1 MSDHILA
8 TSEISPTAAMGGS
21 QFGAARA
28 RASTAV
34 ERPQAAGRRRRPT
47 TFHAIGKLVSADLLI
62 GDLDRKSHV
71 PLHTQVYVGL
81 RDSILD
87 GRLRPGAS
95 MPSTRDLPNV
105 LGVSRNTVLAAYDQ
119 LQSEGFIEPRVGSG
133 TYVAHSIPDQY
144 LRSQTAV
151 SSKPTPIT
159 SEPAAAPP
167 RLSTRGQR
175 MVAARPF
182 QKAFWRRPETFYPG
196 IPDYDLLPLD
206 AWRKLSGKLLAQPR
220 RTYLGYG
227 HPGGFG
233 PLRMVIAE
241 YLTASRGVRC
251 RPEQVIIVSG
261 SQQGI
266 DLTTRVLV
274 DEGQDIWM
282 EDPGYVGARSV
293 FRAAG
298 ANVVPVPVDQDG
310 MIVSDGI
317 NRAPDARLA
326 YVTPSH
332 QYPLGHLMSDSRR
345 KELLDW
351 ATANEAWIIE
361 DDYDSEIRYSGRPA
375 PALQGMAG
383 GVNRVIYVGT
393 FSKVLFPSLRLGY
406 IVVPPDLIDAFLA
419 ARSLSDRHQST
430 LDQAILTDFISEGHF
445 VRHLRRCRVAYAER
459 QECML
464 DRLAHETPGLIEV
477 SPDPAGMSLIG
488 WLPPKVS
495 DLHLAERLAAEGIY
509 APPLSYFSMKE
520 QPRGA
525 LVLGYSGFAPHRITF
540 SARKLGATVR
550 DVVGPHRQ
558 PTAPTGASPSPNQHG
573 TVTSIAQFR
582 REA

>member
-1 MSDHILA
+1 M
-8 TSEISPTAAMGGS
+8 SPTAIGGS
-21 QFGAARA
+21 QFGSARA
-28 RASTAV
+28 TASATP
-34 ERPQAAGRRRRPT
+34 ERPQAAARRRRPT

-62 GDLDRKSHV
+62 GDLDRKGDV
-71 PLHTQVYVGL
+71 PLHTQVYAGL

-95 MPSTRDLPNV
+95 MPSTRDLPGV

-144 LRSQTAV
+144 LRTQSPV
-151 SSKPTPIT
+151 SPVPALVTP
-159 SEPAAAPP
+159 EAGAAPP
-167 RLSTRGQR
+167 RLSARGQR

-196 IPDYDLLPLD
+196 IPDYELLPLD
-206 AWRKLSGKLLAQPR
+206 IWRKLSGKLLGQPR

-241 YLTASRGVRC
+241 YLAASRGVRC

-266 DLTTRVLV
+266 DLTTRVLL
-274 DEGQDIWM
+274 DEGEDIWM

-298 ANVVPVPVDQDG
+298 ANVVPVSVDQDG
-310 MIVSDGI
+310 LIVSDGI
-317 NRAPDARLA
+317 NRAPHARLA

-345 KELLDW
+345 NELLGW
-351 ATANEAWIIE
+351 AAENQSWIVE

-375 PALQGMAG
+375 PALQGMPG
-383 GVNRVIYVGT
+383 GADRVIYIGT

-406 IVVPPDLIDAFLA
+406 MVVPPDLIDAFLA

-464 DRLAHETPGLIEV
+464 DRLAHETPGLIDV

-488 WLPPKVS
+488 WLPPEVS
-495 DLHLAERLAAEGIY
+495 DVHLAERLAAEGIY
-509 APPLSYFSMKE
+509 APPLSYFSMKD
-520 QPRGA
+520 QSRGG
-525 LVLGYSGFAPHRITF
+525 LVLGYTGFAPHRITY
-540 SARKLGATVR
+540 SARKLGAIVR

-558 PTAPTGASPSPNQHG
+558 PTASTGPSNPTHQHSA
-573 TVTSIAQFR
+573 VTSITKFR